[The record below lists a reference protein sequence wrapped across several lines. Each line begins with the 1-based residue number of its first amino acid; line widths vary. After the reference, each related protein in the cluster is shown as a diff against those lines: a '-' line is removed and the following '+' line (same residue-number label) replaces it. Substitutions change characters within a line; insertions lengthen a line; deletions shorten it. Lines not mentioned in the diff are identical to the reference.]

1 MTQKRNKASEQKKS
15 PVKRK
20 STRKRRPKV
29 YIPTNKIIALC
40 SIVVIV
46 CTALLLL
53 NTLSE
58 INVSRP
64 EKIVSKEN
72 EVFAEKQAKPDK
84 KAFLPEATTGKTQ
97 KVQEKQL
104 PTPVENGISEKIPEK
119 SKPLPPTKTAE
130 PKPAAD
136 EKKNI
141 SPEKKPASD
150 IPAIPPAEN
159 GAKLALVFDDGGQ
172 NLSQLEKFVTL
183 PFPITVAVLPKL
195 AYSKQAAER
204 VRNSGNEL
212 ILHQPMQAVNL
223 SVNPGPGAITPEM
236 SLYEIETCLKE
247 NIAEIGPVSGL
258 NNHEGSLI
266 CEDEMRI
273 GAVLKAASDAGLYFI
288 DSRTTS
294 QTRVPQAAMSMGLSY
309 YERAVFLD
317 NTKKRSDI
325 LAEFMKGVVSANKNG
340 AAILIGHV
348 WSADV
353 LPPILSELYPL
364 LKAKGYV
371 FTTVSKSGALVT
383 P

>member
-1 MTQKRNKASEQKKS
+1 MAQKQNKTSEKKKS

-20 STRKRRPKV
+20 AARKRRPKV
-29 YIPTNKIIALC
+29 YIPANKIIAFC
-40 SIVVIV
+40 SIIVII

-58 INVSRP
+58 IKMSHP
-64 EKIVSKEN
+64 EKTVS
-72 EVFAEKQAKPDK
+72 
-84 KAFLPEATTGKTQ
+84 
-97 KVQEKQL
+97 
-104 PTPVENGISEKIPEK
+104 GISEIRGEKKTEPEK
-119 SKPLPPTKTAE
+119 KSDTTEKSADAVQEVKVNQPPVSVKSVDAEKSSEKTEPLFS
-130 PKPAAD
+130 
-136 EKKNI
+136 EKKSERQPDSEVTKN
-141 SPEKKPASD
+141 SAAEKKPASD
-150 IPAIPPAEN
+150 IPAIPPAVN
-159 GAKLALVFDDGGQ
+159 GARLVLVFDDGGQ
-172 NLSQLEKFVTL
+172 NLSHLEKYVTL

-195 AYSKQAAER
+195 AYSRKSAER
-204 VRNSGNEL
+204 VRKSGNEL

-236 SLYEIETCLKE
+236 SLYEIELCLKE
-247 NIAEIGPVSGL
+247 NLSEIGPVSGM

-273 GAVLKAASDAGLYFI
+273 GAVLRTASEAGIYFI

-309 YERAVFLD
+309 YERTVFLD

-325 LAEFMKGVVSANKNG
+325 IAEFMKGVSSANKNG

-353 LPPILSELYPL
+353 LPAILTELYPL
-364 LKAKGYV
+364 LKEKGYV
-371 FTTVSKSGALVT
+371 FTTVSKSGALIT